1 MPTRSA
7 PAESRRGNPGRWGRD
22 QYTFDQFVAAEE
34 NRLPLAAARAI
45 ASGEVVDFTSLYLVG
60 PRGSGKT
67 HLLRAAADES
77 SRTAATRRHN
87 TVKLKDH
94 NRGDHQPARSGDVI
108 AVSGKRFVS
117 ELADAIDTRSTDEFQ
132 SRYHSVRLLLV
143 DDVDTLAGKS
153 WAQEEL
159 VGTMEAVG
167 QAGGLAM
174 FTSRRWPAETALE
187 PRLVSRLSDAVVL
200 ALEHPGLAARLQLI
214 RRLTQGKSA
223 RGKTVA
229 WTTAAINTAARQ
241 LQGGA
246 EDIRRAVADI
256 SRRAEEGDAVVDEA
270 AITAIASSAGTTPPL
285 ASIVRQ
291 TARWFQLTADD
302 LRGSSRRRSVATARA
317 VAMYLA
323 RELTGKS
330 FQQIGAYFSDRDHTT
345 VMHSCRRATE
355 LIDSQ
360 AEVRMAASQLRSD
373 LAANPK

>member
-7 PAESRRGNPGRWGRD
+7 PAESRRANPVRRDGD

-45 ASGEVVDFTSLYLVG
+45 ASGEVADFTSLCLVG

-67 HLLRAAADES
+67 HLLRAAADLS
-77 SRTAATRRHN
+77 NRTAASRRHN
-87 TVKLKDH
+87 TVQLDDH
-94 NRGDHQPARSGDVI
+94 DRGDDQPSRSGDVI

-132 SRYHSVRLLLV
+132 SRYRGVRLLLV
-143 DDVDTLAGKS
+143 DDVDTLTGKS

-159 VGTMEAVG
+159 VGTWEAVEL
-167 QAGGLAM
+167 AGGLAM
-174 FTSRRWPAETALE
+174 FTSRHWPAESSLE

-200 ALEHPGLAARLQLI
+200 GLEHPGLAARQLLI
-214 RRLTQGKSA
+214 RRLT
-223 RGKTVA
+223 RGKPVA
-229 WTTAAINTAARQ
+229 WTTAAIHTAARQ

-256 SRRAEEGDAVVDEA
+256 SRCAEVGDGVVDEA
-270 AITAIASSAGTTPPL
+270 TITAIASSASTAPRL

-302 LRGSSRRRSVATARA
+302 LRGPSRQRSVATARA

-355 LIDSQ
+355 LIDTQ
-360 AEVRMAASQLRSD
+360 AEVRLAASQLRGD